1 MFSFILSGLNHI
13 ASEFYEITK
22 APDPD
27 NISLDR
33 WGLWALW
40 EFLNSQNVS
49 GEICERL
56 GICFTFLLSLVRF
69 VSAWGFFYFSIVFG
83 EIYER
88 LMIFFI
94 NLYIVSGEICERLLN
109 FKLLYF
115 LWWDLWA
122 LIKFLKFY
130 IVSSEIS

>member
-40 EFLNSQNVS
+40 EFLNSQNVF

-56 GICFTFLLSLVRF
+56 GI
-69 VSAWGFFYFSIVFG
+69 FYFSIVFI

-88 LMIFFI
+88 LMIIFI
-94 NLYIVSGEICERLLN
+94 NFYIVSGEICERLLN
-109 FKLLYF
+109 
-115 LWWDLWA
+115 
-122 LIKFLKFY
+122 
-130 IVSSEIS
+130 V